1 METRKIQKVNDTK
14 RWFFWKVNQS
24 DKPLARLRKDSKL
37 KDQNHYNWHH
47 RNNKIIIDYYE
58 QLYANK
64 FENLEEMDKS
74 PNTYIIPRPNHEVIR
89 KPE

>member
-1 METRKIQKVNDTK
+1 MGHQKDKI
-14 RWFFWKVNQS
+14 
-24 DKPLARLRKDSKL
+24 DKPLARLTERIL
-37 KDQNHYNWHH
+37 KIRDAREKIMTNTTETQNTI
-47 RNNKIIIDYYE
+47 KDYYE